1 MKSAKLHV
9 IIPLCILAFALVAF
23 LAHFAA
29 GTLSAFGINDIIM
42 MCPLG
47 AIATMLATKTIIPR
61 GLITL
66 AIAAVLFII
75 FGRAFCGWVCPM
87 PVVSRLRDVFAKG
100 KKVDQAKAQDAAALA
115 DEAGAS
121 GKANLAELT
130 GEEKSLLAGGC
141 TACASKRGNRLDA
154 RHFVLGSALLSTLIF
169 GFPVFCLVCPVGL
182 TFATLFLVANLFL
195 TGDASWMVLVAPLIR
210 LAEVVFFRKWCH
222 ALCPL
227 GALMSLVGKA
237 NKTFVPT
244 VDTGKCLETSK
255 GATCGACVRACPEN
269 IDLRYPELSEAALS
283 ECTKCRLCVEAC
295 PTQAISMPF
304 MLSKAA
310 PAQPEELEEPEESEE
325 PTGSEEPVESK

>member
-1 MKSAKLHV
+1 MKIYDVNGRKVWL
-9 IIPLCILAFALVAF
+9 
-23 LAHFAA
+23 
-29 GTLSAFGINDIIM
+29 NDEN
-42 MCPLG
+42 
-47 AIATMLATKTIIPR
+47 AN
-61 GLITL
+61 
-66 AIAAVLFII
+66 
-75 FGRAFCGWVCPM
+75 
-87 PVVSRLRDVFAKG
+87 SRP
-100 KKVDQAKAQDAAALA
+100 
-115 DEAGAS
+115 E
-121 GKANLAELT
+121 
-130 GEEKSLLAGGC
+130 SL
-141 TACASKRGNRLDA
+141 
-154 RHFVLGSALLSTLIF
+154 
-169 GFPVFCLVCPVGL
+169 
-182 TFATLFLVANLFL
+182 NLFL
-195 TGDASWMVLVAPLIR
+195 TGDASWMVLVAPLIL

-310 PAQPEELEEPEESEE
+310 PAQPKELEEPEEPEE
-325 PTGSEEPVESK
+325 ATGSEEPVESK